1 MGEGLG
7 GGDRSQFVHNH
18 LMHTIQI
25 SQYFVRPL
33 GWDVFRVVTS
43 TANGIT
49 PSQPSPIKGE
59 GFEATPCSVAW
70 RAKRA
75 GDR

>member
-7 GGDRSQFVHNH
+7 GGDRSQFAHNH

-25 SQYFVRPL
+25 SQYFVR
-33 GWDVFRVVTS
+33 VTS
-43 TANGIT
+43 ATNGLT

-59 GFEATPCSVAW
+59 GFEAAPCSM
-70 RAKRA
+70 RGRQ
-75 GDR
+75 R